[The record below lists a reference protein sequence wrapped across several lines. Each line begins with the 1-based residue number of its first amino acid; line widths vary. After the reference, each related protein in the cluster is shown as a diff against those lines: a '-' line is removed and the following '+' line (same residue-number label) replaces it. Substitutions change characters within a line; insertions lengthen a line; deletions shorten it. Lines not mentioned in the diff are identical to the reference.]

1 MESCVMVCFTSS
13 ARRARATRHVATT
26 IGATASLF
34 LSYAC
39 LAEPTE
45 QQAPSRTLQQIT
57 VTADRLSA
65 TAPGEVAARI
75 EAERVAGGSDVVGR
89 DEYADGRAS
98 NLAEVFALAPGVFA
112 QTRFG
117 ADEARLSIRGS
128 GLQRTFHS
136 HGIYLLQDVVTSP
149 LPRRNDDGQAT
160 A

>member
-1 MESCVMVCFTSS
+1 MDRSTSS
-13 ARRARATRHVATT
+13 ARRGRATRPVATL
-26 IGATASLF
+26 GAAASLF
-34 LSYAC
+34 VAHAC

-45 QQAPSRTLQQIT
+45 AQAPARTLQQIT

-65 TAPGEVAARI
+65 TAPGEVAARL
-75 EAERVAGGSDVVGR
+75 EAERVAGGTDVVGR

-117 ADEARLSIRGS
+117 AEEARLSIRGS